1 MEIEKYVGWELLAKA
16 PMDPVY
22 FLSQV
27 YIYFL
32 YSSDI
37 ITYYYVPHVYNFM
50 LFVYVINIVS
60 CTLNKLNWIEYWCS
74 SIFDHSVGE
83 NVLYARFHK
92 IE

>member
-1 MEIEKYVGWELLAKA
+1 MDIENYVGWELLAKA
-16 PMDPVY
+16 PMDPVL

-50 LFVYVINIVS
+50 LFVYVM
-60 CTLNKLNWIEYWCS
+60 KLLLI
-74 SIFDHSVGE
+74 
-83 NVLYARFHK
+83 LYLVH
-92 IE
+92 

>member
-37 ITYYYVPHVYNFM
+37 INYNCM
-50 LFVYVINIVS
+50 LFVYVI
-60 CTLNKLNWIEYWCS
+60 KLLLI
-74 SIFDHSVGE
+74 
-83 NVLYARFHK
+83 LYLVH
-92 IE
+92 